1 MSYISPQG
9 FGAYAP
15 QGIRALAGVVVI
27 RETVVVEKVVKERA
41 VTPVVKQS
49 DVVLSKLQ
57 RQTVVKQSD
66 ITVTTMTR
74 TIEIKPA

>member
-15 QGIRALAGVVVI
+15 QGVRVGAGVVVI
-27 RETVVVEKVVKERA
+27 RETVVVEKVVKEKPRQ
-41 VTPVVKQS
+41 VLTKQGHAIMKEMTRTI
-49 DVVLSKLQ
+49 L
-57 RQTVVKQSD
+57 TKQVD

>member
-15 QGIRALAGVVVI
+15 QGARALAGVVVI
-27 RETVVVEKVVKERA
+27 RETVVVEKVVKEKPRQ
-41 VTPVVKQS
+41 VLTKQ
-49 DVVLSKLQ
+49 V
-57 RQTVVKQSD
+57 D